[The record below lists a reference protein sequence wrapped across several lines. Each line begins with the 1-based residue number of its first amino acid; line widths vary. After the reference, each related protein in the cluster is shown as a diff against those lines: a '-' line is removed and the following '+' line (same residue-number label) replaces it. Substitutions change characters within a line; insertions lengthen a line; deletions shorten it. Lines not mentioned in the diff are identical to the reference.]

1 MNPHTY
7 IGLPT
12 IVQQMHQLNVPMNV
26 LEIEVELKNTNLQNI
41 LKVVSEVCNIEIRVM
56 KSKKRN
62 RDYVT
67 ARHLFFYIAHKYTK
81 TQLEV
86 IGKALNCSHA
96 TVLHGCKKIE
106 NQLIYRDISWL
117 VNKIEN
123 QLTKTNK

>member
-1 MNPHTY
+1 MR
-7 IGLPT
+7 
-12 IVQQMHQLNVPMNV
+12 QLGISMSV
-26 LEIEVELKNTNLQNI
+26 LEIEKDIKNIDLNDI
-41 LKVVSEVCNIEIRVM
+41 LKAVSEVCNIEIRVM

-106 NQLIYRDISWL
+106 NQLIYKDISWL